1 MSGEAV
7 TGNRLRAATTAAVT
21 AATAASGAS
30 LGPTST
36 ATPSTVAPDDN
47 PARRPRWRILA
58 PVARVLMPLGSI
70 LGLWYLAIYFSG
82 LPAFV
87 IPRPERVIATLIED
101 RGFITIHL
109 LATLQAAGIGLIFA
123 NIAGIGLAVLFDAI
137 PLTRAMLM
145 PAAITL
151 RNMPYVALVTVLML
165 AFGDTLGSKVAVVAL
180 AGFFP
185 VLVNT
190 MQGLRAADP
199 VMLDRMRILNAS
211 WLQTFLFVRLPY
223 ALPHIVSAQEIAASG
238 AIIVAISAEWMISST
253 GLGYIINRA
262 MQTYRGDQVYA
273 VALLGTF
280 LSFLI
285 YTVVHQIGRRLDWR
299 DRGKR

>member
-1 MSGEAV
+1 MSGGTMAEPMVMTSRKSALSW
-7 TGNRLRAATTAAVT
+7 R
-21 AATAASGAS
+21 S
-30 LGPTST
+30 LGP
-36 ATPSTVAPDDN
+36 V
-47 PARRPRWRILA
+47 LK
-58 PVARVLMPLGSI
+58 VLMPLASI

-101 RGFITIHL
+101 RSFITVHL
-109 LATLQAAGIGLIFA
+109 LATLQAAAIGLVFA
-123 NIAGIGLAVLFDAI
+123 NIAGVGLAVLFDAI

-165 AFGDTLGSKVAVVAL
+165 AFGDTMGSKVAVVAL

-199 VMLDRMRILNAS
+199 VMLDRMRILNAGWARS
-211 WLQTFLFVRLPY
+211 FWSVRLPY
-223 ALPHIVSAQEIAASG
+223 ALPFIVSAQEIAASG

-273 VALLGTF
+273 VALLATF

-285 YTVVHQIGRRLDWR
+285 YTIVHQIGQRLDWR
-299 DRGKR
+299 GRSDRQKT